1 MTLPFRRKARP
12 ETALVLHDLSR
23 DAPLPERA
31 FVLRVPGAEV
41 PLLPL
46 DLPPGLKGVAR
57 ERVARRQVRDAI
69 GAGPEMRPAR
79 LGPAPEGWRR
89 MLVVETKARGAW
101 AARVAGTAC
110 RAVLPDYLCLPAA
123 AGLWVIETEG
133 EGEGVRA
140 RLGPEDG
147 FAAEPDLALALLEEA
162 GKAAP
167 PRAVL
172 RLGPALAALDAWLA
186 GQGWPV
192 AATPEALAP
201 DLAPA
206 RFAHGELTL
215 DLARDPE
222 AERAAMRRGLGHIAA
237 ALALALTGFGLWT
250 ASVQIETERLAA
262 QGLAYRLNAERLA
275 RAGLIPSGPILDIRA
290 QVGLALERAAA
301 RATQITA
308 EPRPLEALRLAGAVL
323 AGHELRVTR
332 AGYQPGAG
340 LVIDLEIGDFAA
352 LDALM
357 AALAAAGTEARVT
370 QSVAREG
377 AGVEAVLALAAT
389 VPGAAP

>member
-1 MTLPFRRKARP
+1 MTLSFRRKARP
-12 ETALVLHDLSR
+12 ETALVLHDLLS

-31 FVLRVPGAEV
+31 FVLRVPGTEA
-41 PLLPL
+41 PILPL

-79 LGPAPEGWRR
+79 LGPVPDGWRR
-89 MLVVETKARGAW
+89 MLVVETKARMAW

-123 AGLWVIETEG
+123 PGLWVIETG
-133 EGEGVRA
+133 DRGVCA

-147 FAAEPDLALALLEEA
+147 FAAEPDLALPLLEEA
-162 GKAAP
+162 GRAAP

-172 RLGPALAALDAWLA
+172 RLGPPLDALDDWLAA
-186 GQGWPV
+186 QGWPV

-206 RFAHGELTL
+206 RFAHGELAL

-222 AERAAMRRGLGHIAA
+222 AERMAMRRNLGQIAA
-237 ALALALTGFGLWT
+237 ALVLALTGFGLWA
-250 ASVQIETERLAA
+250 ASVQIETDRLAA

-275 RAGLIPSGPILDIRA
+275 RAGLIPSGPVLDLRA
-290 QVGLALERAAA
+290 QVGVALERAAA

-308 EPRPLEALRLAGAVL
+308 EPRPLEALRLAGEVL
-323 AGHELRVTR
+323 AGHDLRVTR

-357 AALAAAGTEARVT
+357 AALGAAGSEARVT

-389 VPGAAP
+389 VPGAGQ